1 MPTLVAS
8 CWLVVGRV
16 LRIRVDVE
24 LSHNRTQRD
33 KNDVLVRDTQRL
45 HNLCTP
51 GELVD
56 LGIQFVVDGPP
67 LYV

>member
-8 CWLVVGRV
+8 CWLVLGRV
-16 LRIRVDVE
+16 LRIQVDVE

-56 LGIQFVVDGPP
+56 FGIQFVVDGLP